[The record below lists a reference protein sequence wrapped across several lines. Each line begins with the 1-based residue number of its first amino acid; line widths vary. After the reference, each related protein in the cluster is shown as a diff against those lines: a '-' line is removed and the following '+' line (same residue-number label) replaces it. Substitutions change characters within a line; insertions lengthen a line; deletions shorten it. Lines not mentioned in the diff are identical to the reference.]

1 MEIALLAGIATPLFF
16 SFLISLMSSKRT
28 ELFFPISIL
37 GSTIPIAT
45 SVYLLMF
52 GNIEGSFNNVLEIA
66 WIKPYGINWFIGYD
80 GISLVMILLTTLLVP
95 LALLS
100 SSSSLRRSKG
110 FLISILVLESAVM
123 GVFTSADLLTFF
135 LFFEAILI
143 PMYFI
148 IGVWGGDN
156 RKYATIK
163 FILYTVFGSIFMF
176 AGIIITGLLVFQQF
190 GYLAFDFQTV
200 SSLVL
205 SLPQQKTLFLLFTF
219 AFAVKVPIF
228 PFHTWLPDAH
238 VEAPTAGSILLAG
251 VLLKLGAYG
260 LIRISVPFF
269 TDAFLEY
276 REYIALLGV
285 VGIIYGAVVAIPQND
300 IKKLVAY
307 SSVSHMGFIV
317 LGIASGTV
325 IGMQGAVFQMIN
337 HGITTGALFMLV
349 GFLYDRRHTRN
360 MSEFGGV
367 KTVMPLYAS
376 TFLIASLASIGLPGF
391 NGFVGEFMILIG
403 SYETYNIYT
412 AISALGVVFAAIY
425 MLWAYQ
431 KIFTGEIREEKNK
444 NLSDLN
450 LREKLSITPLL
461 LLMIVIGVYPYL
473 IERFINIDVLHIAKI
488 IQISISGAS

>member
-1 MEIALLAGIATPLFF
+1 
-16 SFLISLMSSKRT
+16 
-28 ELFFPISIL
+28 
-37 GSTIPIAT
+37 
-45 SVYLLMF
+45 
-52 GNIEGSFNNVLEIA
+52 
-66 WIKPYGINWFIGYD
+66 
-80 GISLVMILLTTLLVP
+80 
-95 LALLS
+95 
-100 SSSSLRRSKG
+100 
-110 FLISILVLESAVM
+110 
-123 GVFTSADLLTFF
+123 
-135 LFFEAILI
+135 
-143 PMYFI
+143 
-148 IGVWGGDN
+148 
-156 RKYATIK
+156 
-163 FILYTVFGSIFMF
+163 MF

-200 SSLVL
+200 SALVL

-276 REYIALLGV
+276 REHIALLGV

-461 LLMIVIGVYPYL
+461 LLMIIIGVYPYL
-473 IERFINIDVLHIAKI
+473 IEQFINFDVLHIAKI

>member
-1 MEIALLAGIATPLFF
+1 MLEFTVFIIVRIPNLKEL
-16 SFLISLMSSKRT
+16 SK
-28 ELFFPISIL
+28 SIL
-37 GSTIPIAT
+37 DNVKRRIAC
-45 SVYLLMF
+45 
-52 GNIEGSFNNVLEIA
+52 
-66 WIKPYGINWFIGYD
+66 
-80 GISLVMILLTTLLVP
+80 
-95 LALLS
+95 
-100 SSSSLRRSKG
+100 
-110 FLISILVLESAVM
+110 
-123 GVFTSADLLTFF
+123 
-135 LFFEAILI
+135 
-143 PMYFI
+143 
-148 IGVWGGDN
+148 
-156 RKYATIK
+156 
-163 FILYTVFGSIFMF
+163 
-176 AGIIITGLLVFQQF
+176 
-190 GYLAFDFQTV
+190 
-200 SSLVL
+200 
-205 SLPQQKTLFLLFTF
+205 
-219 AFAVKVPIF
+219 
-228 PFHTWLPDAH
+228 
-238 VEAPTAGSILLAG
+238 
-251 VLLKLGAYG
+251 
-260 LIRISVPFF
+260 
-269 TDAFLEY
+269 
-276 REYIALLGV
+276 
-285 VGIIYGAVVAIPQND
+285 
-300 IKKLVAY
+300 

-337 HGITTGALFMLV
+337 HGISTGALFMLV

-461 LLMIVIGVYPYL
+461 LLMIIIGVYPYL
-473 IERFINIDVLHIAKI
+473 IEQFINFDVLHIAKI